1 MTAGKAAAVRRGQR
15 VIRMVSELHRLGF
28 QKLRFQPVFSRQ
40 SWRIELDSSD
50 RFSPSNGA
58 WMMQGASPLTV
69 RYSSADA
76 DGYFDW
82 PDVRTATARQ
92 LADRFIVRF
101 PKICTL
107 TRGRDWA
114 YAGWTNEL
122 LGVLERDSALPFIA
136 APFCDTAPGKLDH
149 LPLQRTC
156 GRHSVFELPPPGALP
171 TPETRNRIAWNSRSG
186 FLR

>member
-1 MTAGKAAAVRRGQR
+1 MTPGTAAAVRRGQR

-28 QKLRFQPVFSRQ
+28 QKLRFQPVFSPLSR
-40 SWRIELDSSD
+40 RIELDSAD

-82 PDVRTATARQ
+82 PDARSATARQ
-92 LADRFIVRF
+92 LADRFVVRF
-101 PKICTL
+101 PEICAL

-114 YAGWTNEL
+114 YTGWTNEL
-122 LGVLERDSALPFIA
+122 LGVLERESALPFVA
-136 APFCDTAPGKLDH
+136 APFSSVPPERLDH

-156 GRHSVFELPPPGALP
+156 GRHSAFDLPPPGVLPAL
-171 TPETRNRIAWNSRSG
+171 ENRNRIAWSSRSG